1 MVVRKS
7 GFVSDRTLLVNS
19 DKAARD
25 IPRGLIRL
33 LQKPEE
39 RVAIE
44 LRVIG

>member
-1 MVVRKS
+1 MVLRKS

-25 IPRGLIRL
+25 IPRGLIRI

-39 RVAIE
+39 KVAIE
-44 LRVIG
+44 IRVMG